1 MPQADELLSSGD
13 IEGARSLLFEQVRS
27 DPGDFQTRMFL
38 FQISALTGEWKRA
51 KSQLELLTKLD
62 PAAQMLSVAY
72 SQCIEAEILRAEIFA
87 GNKDISFLAD
97 TDWAAGHIE
106 NVRKLQS
113 GNSVSQ
119 GDFSNVFNHIPDS
132 PGVTDG
138 DLRFDWVADAD
149 PRFGPSI
156 EAIIGGRY
164 GLMPFEALENLTIHE
179 PRDLKDTIWIQA
191 EFALRQGAKVAGFL
205 PVRYPGSEASS
216 QHAVVTAKATEWT
229 DNNGIETALG
239 HRLLMFSDG
248 SEIAL
253 TNLRKLTFEETE
265 SGA

>member
-1 MPQADELLSSGD
+1 MPKADELLSNGD

-72 SQCIEAEILRAEIFA
+72 SQCIEAEILRAKVFSGVE
-87 GNKDISFLAD
+87 DICFLAD
-97 TDWAAGHIE
+97 VAWAAGHIE
-106 NVRKLQS
+106 NVRNLQS
-113 GNSVSQ
+113 GQAVNQ
-119 GDFSNVFNHIPDS
+119 ENFSTVFNNVPDS
-132 PGVTDG
+132 PGATDQ
-138 DLRFDWVADAD
+138 DTKFEWLADAD

-164 GLMPFEALENLTIHE
+164 GLMPFEALESLTIHE
-179 PRDLKDTIWIQA
+179 PKDLKDTIWIQA

-205 PVRYPGSEASS
+205 PVRYPGSEKSAE
-216 QHAVVTAKATEWT
+216 HAIVSAKATEWT
-229 DNNGIETALG
+229 ESSDIEIALG
-239 HRLLMFSDG
+239 HRVIMFSDG
-248 SEIAL
+248 SEAAL
-253 TNLRKLTFEETE
+253 TNLRKLTFEETG